1 MYYIVKKKK
10 PLKRSIVA
18 YSKLCK
24 WIFMKLDNSKPNGA
38 QKRTS
43 NLREKSD

>member
-1 MYYIVKKKK
+1 MYYIVKKK

-18 YSKLCK
+18 YSNLCK
-24 WIFMKLDNSKPNGA
+24 WIFMKLDNSKPDGA